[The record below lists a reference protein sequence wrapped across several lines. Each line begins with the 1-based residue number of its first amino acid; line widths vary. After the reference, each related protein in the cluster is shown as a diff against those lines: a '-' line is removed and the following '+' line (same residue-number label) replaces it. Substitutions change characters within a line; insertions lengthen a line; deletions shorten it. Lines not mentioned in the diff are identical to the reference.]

1 MTSAPERPR
10 VALALVHHPVLRDRA
25 GTVGSTSVTPLNVH
39 DLARAARTYGVRPFY
54 VVTPLASQQA
64 LIGRILR
71 HYLEGYGGEANP
83 TRAEALRDVVLCGS
97 INEAL
102 DDLCRRAGAYP
113 LAAGTAAR
121 ENPRS
126 VEYPAFAARVA
137 ESDRPWI
144 LLFGTGWGLAPE
156 AAAQCDVFLP
166 PLRGPGAFNH
176 LPVRSAVAIILDRL
190 FGK

>member
-1 MTSAPERPR
+1 MTSGPERPR

-83 TRAEALRDVVLCGS
+83 TRAEALRDVVLVAS

-121 ENPRS
+121 DNPLG
-126 VEYPAFAARVA
+126 VDYPTFAARVA
-137 ESDRPWI
+137 ASDRPWI

-166 PLRGPGAFNH
+166 PLRGQGAFNH

>member
-39 DLARAARTYGVRPFY
+39 DLARAARTYGVSPFY

-83 TRAEALRDVVLCGS
+83 TRAEALRDVILTGS

-102 DDLCRRAGAYP
+102 DDLCRRAGRLPPGGGDGGAGQP
-113 LAAGTAAR
+113 AQRGLPGVRRARGRRGPTLDPALRDWLGAGAGGGGAVRRVPAAAAGAWR
-121 ENPRS
+121 VQP
-126 VEYPAFAARVA
+126 PAGA
-137 ESDRPWI
+137 
-144 LLFGTGWGLAPE
+144 LG
-156 AAAQCDVFLP
+156 
-166 PLRGPGAFNH
+166 RGH
-176 LPVRSAVAIILDRL
+176 HT
-190 FGK
+190 

>member
-1 MTSAPERPR
+1 MPSVPEHPR
-10 VALALVHHPVLRDRA
+10 IALALVHHPVLRDRA

-54 VVTPLASQQA
+54 VVTPLISQQA

-71 HYLEGYGGEANP
+71 HYREGYGGEANP
-83 TRAEALRDVVLCGS
+83 TRAEALRGVVLTGS

-102 DDLCRRAGAYP
+102 DDLCNRAGAYP

-121 ENPRS
+121 DNPRS
-126 VEYPAFAARVA
+126 VGYQAFAARVA
-137 ESDRPWI
+137 ASERPWI